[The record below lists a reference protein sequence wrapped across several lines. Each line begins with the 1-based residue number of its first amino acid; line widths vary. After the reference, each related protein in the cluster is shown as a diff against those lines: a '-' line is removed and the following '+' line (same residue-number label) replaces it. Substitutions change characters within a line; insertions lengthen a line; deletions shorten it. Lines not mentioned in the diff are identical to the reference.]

1 MAAHLERKAP
11 AGLSK
16 RETHDGSVA
25 DARRRLSKDD
35 SGDRSHV
42 TTAAPISAMAFL
54 APSPRCGRF
63 DGVCLAMGVSGFITE
78 PF

>member
-42 TTAAPISAMAFL
+42 TTPNSIL
-54 APSPRCGRF
+54 AKASVPKRASLAV
-63 DGVCLAMGVSGFITE
+63 DGLRVFA
-78 PF
+78 